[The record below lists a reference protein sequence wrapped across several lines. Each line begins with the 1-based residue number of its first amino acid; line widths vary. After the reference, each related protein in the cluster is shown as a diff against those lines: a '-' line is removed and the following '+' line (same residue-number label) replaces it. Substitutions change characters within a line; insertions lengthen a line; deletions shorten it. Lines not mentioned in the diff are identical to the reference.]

1 MIIKQCVSLKF
12 RKIHNNN
19 ISLLREKSATD
30 YYSTSDSSWFLSLS
44 SFHLTI
50 SMLIRIKY
58 KRGKARDWRTTI
70 FFQTSYKF
78 YYAGDSHEIP
88 TALLM
93 RFIYFH
99 QKFCTLPSN
108 LDPSWN
114 SFTARLAGAFFALK
128 PHSRDEWDLF
138 NIYCC
143 ICSPGIYCG
152 IFREKEDVSLLR
164 KFRALQL
171 SRTRSISCIIRI
183 CVEIARV

>member
-1 MIIKQCVSLKF
+1 MCIALKF

-19 ISLLREKSATD
+19 TSMVREKCCFMIIISLPTAV
-30 YYSTSDSSWFLSLS
+30 DSSLCRAFI
-44 SFHLTI
+44 LTI
-50 SMLIRIKY
+50 STLIRIKY

-114 SFTARLAGAFFALK
+114 SFTARPAGAFFALK